1 MPSAGQTNISSN
13 SCPETASPGSTRKVP
28 SLRTLSLPTLVTVVS
43 PRIDVSSA
51 RPYVTSS
58 GMKRHSAS
66 ANCQSLSSVTDTC
79 TDAVDPAGL
88 RTMSAWAGTPN
99 KAHKHAATHAKAA
112 VAV

>member
-1 MPSAGQTNISSN
+1 MFLQKYFHYY
-13 SCPETASPGSTRKVP
+13 RKYQMNQRC
-28 SLRTLSLPTLVTVVS
+28 LALSLPTLVTVVS
-43 PRIDVSSA
+43 PKIDVSSA

-88 RTMSAWAGTPN
+88 WTMSAWAGTPN
-99 KAHKHAATHAKAA
+99 KAHTHAATHAKAA
-112 VAV
+112 VAVR